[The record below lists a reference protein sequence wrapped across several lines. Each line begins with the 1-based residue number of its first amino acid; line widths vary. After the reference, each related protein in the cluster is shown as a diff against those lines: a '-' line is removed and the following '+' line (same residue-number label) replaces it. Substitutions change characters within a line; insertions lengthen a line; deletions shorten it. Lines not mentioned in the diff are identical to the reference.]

1 VGFFD
6 EVKNPNPHRL
16 VTFVDIDTG
25 VSRVTVN
32 RFETPWRVVGAGSG
46 YGSPQISMVSTP
58 RLDGFSAMR
67 VKVRT
72 SDPLSV
78 ISDEFQPTINLA
90 NTETIR
96 LFVRCDKTGL
106 PMRLGIGKAS
116 AGENLLDMAAVATM
130 NTYVEREI
138 SIGHILTN
146 DRDAISR
153 IQLEIYGNPSA
164 AKGTAF
170 FFFDNC
176 FAISKSHFANHF
188 QVRTEQII
196 PDLMIETEHFSP
208 PGHLMDDS
216 YVMDQ
221 TSLMDFSGASI
232 EVSPP
237 VDISN
242 FNYLF
247 LQVRSSVAPQSV
259 TFSFGQAD
267 PLAHQFV
274 LSVATAN
281 TWLDKKITIINV
293 PKVDRLA
300 VKFFAIRPN
309 GEFDTDF
316 RLLRAGFYAIP
327 NPIPQQRVF
336 LEKLLDVNPIVQKL
350 SPILSNI
357 HIAYTQARFDNADG
371 SFYTLRDTGGVLNRR
386 IKFFTNFE
394 HLPVSEDQTLF
405 QGWITDESI
414 DDLNYRVQVQDA
426 MSIGMFDLPPNTTS
440 LPTAYFQRAFS
451 RPIPIVFGR
460 ARRYFPAPIGAI
472 NRVTV
477 TIGATERIAG
487 QMQWYIND
495 PAYGKTGG
503 ISALYYRG
511 SPVPSMA
518 QPIVGLWGPGYTNV
532 SIITHRNWSYFPDSN
547 LLITWG
553 VPSRPELISIDASGY
568 KDDPVGSYTG
578 TPSAL
583 IENPSDVYRFT
594 LLKILGIDPAMIDFQ
609 SLDQARTL
617 LQGYRVARAIVQRQ
631 NALHLLGGS
640 VSRDGLAQNMMLYF
654 FQSNT
659 SGKMKLLGVQTPT
672 AITISNRYYSTG
684 KDSKIIRGTYK
695 KRPQLDRIIT
705 RVEMDYDY
713 AMASGT
719 YAGGIQ
725 IVNPEAETL
734 LKLQRPQIYK
744 IIGRWIPG
752 DVTCLHITYQ
762 GAAQAT
768 MSIIGEGTA
777 PSYLIRVTS
786 GNPNESF
793 ALNLEGATAR
803 TLTKLVA
810 AINSKANFVATLNP
824 SIVST
829 MDSRGLRDIKNVS
842 LATAKH
848 IKYSY
853 AKSIAV
859 KYLDEY
865 SSSRDMISWRSPWI
879 GYGQE
884 LGTFVRVRS
893 LSEPTSR
900 VARIFQT
907 RLDPLAGTVDFEAE
921 AI

>member
-16 VTFVDIDTG
+16 VTFVDIDTS

-58 RLDGFSAMR
+58 RLEGFSAMR

-72 SDPLSV
+72 GDPLSV
-78 ISDEFQPTINLA
+78 ISDDFQPTINLA

-106 PMRLGIGKAS
+106 PMRLGIGEAS
-116 AGENLLDMAAVATM
+116 AGENLLDIAAVATV
-130 NTYVEREI
+130 NAYVEREI
-138 SIGHILTN
+138 SISHILTN

-153 IQLEIYGNPSA
+153 IQLEIYGKPSA
-164 AKGTAF
+164 GKGTAF
-170 FFFDNC
+170 FFFDKC
-176 FAISKSHFANHF
+176 FAVSKSHFANHF
-188 QVRTEQII
+188 QIRTEQLI
-196 PDLMIETEHFSP
+196 PDLMIETEHASSF
-208 PGHLMDDS
+208 GHLMDDS
-216 YVMDQ
+216 YIMDQ
-221 TSLMDFSGASI
+221 TSLMEIGGADL
-232 EVSPP
+232 EVSSP
-237 VDISN
+237 VNISN

-247 LQVRSSVAPQSV
+247 LQVRSSVAPQNV
-259 TFSFGQAD
+259 TFSFGQVD
-267 PLAHQFV
+267 PFANKFV
-274 LSVATAN
+274 LPVATAN
-281 TWLDKKITIINV
+281 TWLDKKITIVNV
-293 PKVDRLA
+293 PKIDRLA
-300 VKFFAIRPN
+300 VKFFSIKPN
-309 GEFDTDF
+309 GDFDADF

-336 LEKLLDVNPIVQKL
+336 LEKLLDVDPIVQKL
-350 SPILSNI
+350 SPIQSKI
-357 HIAYTQARFDNADG
+357 HVAYTQARFDNSDG
-371 SFYTLRDTGGVLNRR
+371 SFYTLRDAGEVLNRR
-386 IKFFTNFE
+386 IRFFTNFE

-405 QGWITDESI
+405 QGWINDESI
-414 DDLNYRVQVQDA
+414 DDLNYRIQVQDA
-426 MSIGMFDLPPNTTS
+426 LSIGMFDLPANTTS
-440 LPTAYFQRAFS
+440 LPTSYFQKAFS
-451 RPIPIVFGR
+451 RPVPIVFGR

-477 TIGATERIAG
+477 TIGATQYTAG
-487 QMQWYIND
+487 QMRWYIND
-495 PAYGKTGG
+495 PAYGKAGG
-503 ISALYYRG
+503 ISTLYYRG
-511 SPVPSMA
+511 LPVPSVA
-518 QPIVGLWGPGYTNV
+518 SFVVGIWGPGIQQQSTV
-532 SIITHRNWSYFPDSN
+532 TGRNWSYDPASN

-553 VPSRPELISIDASGY
+553 VPSRPEMISIDARGY
-568 KDDPVGSYTG
+568 KDDPVGTYTG

-640 VSRDGLAQNMMLYF
+640 FSRDGLAQNMMLYF

-659 SGKMKLLGVQTPT
+659 SGKIRVLGAQTPT

-705 RVEMDYDY
+705 RIEIDYDY

-719 YAGGIQ
+719 YAGGVQ

-734 LKLQRPQIYK
+734 LKLQRPQVYK

-768 MSIIGEGTA
+768 MSIIGEGTS

-793 ALNLEGATAR
+793 ELNLEGATAQ
-803 TLTKLVA
+803 TLTKLKA

-853 AKSIAV
+853 AKSIAA

-865 SSSRDMISWRSPWI
+865 SGSRDMISWRSPWI

-893 LSEPTSR
+893 LAEPTSR
-900 VARIFQT
+900 IARIFQT